1 MKRTAAALK
10 NKKRLISD
18 LRDGE
23 GCSVF
28 IEDDMI
34 YYMAEKNEYILENVP
49 IPEVQDHHKSDKPYA
64 YIEQTA
70 DGIFVFIDIRFN
82 EYLIRAITSTSNG
95 YIESPFLVDGVE
107 VVSVY

>member
-1 MKRTAAALK
+1 MKRTVAAVK

-34 YYMAEKNEYILENVP
+34 YYRHEKDEYIIENVP

-70 DGIFVFIDIRFN
+70 DGIFVFVDIKFI
-82 EYLIRAITSTSNG
+82 EYLIKAITSTSSW

-107 VVSVY
+107 AVSVY

>member
-1 MKRTAAALK
+1 MKRTVAAVK

-18 LRDGE
+18 LRAGE
-23 GCSVF
+23 GCSVS

-49 IPEVQDHHKSDKPYA
+49 IPEVQDHHKSNRPYA

-70 DGIFVFIDIRFN
+70 NGIFVFIDMRFC
-82 EYLIRAITSTSNG
+82 EFLIRAINLTSNG
-95 YIESPFLVDGVE
+95 HIESPFLVDGVE